1 MIVPVTPRTRNP
13 FVAPLLGGIGYNS
26 APLIFVRW
34 EFHVADHSEHSEPNF
49 IPLLVGSFAFAA
61 FAIALAYY
69 IVGHAAKPEDPAA
82 VNARIQPVAKLEIA
96 AAGAAQAGARTGEQ
110 LFQSAC
116 TACHSTGA
124 AGAPK
129 VGDKAAW
136 APRIAQGLKG
146 LVASATK
153 GKNAMPP
160 KGGVG
165 DATEAELTRAIVYM
179 TNKSGASFPEPK

>member
-1 MIVPVTPRTRNP
+1 M
-13 FVAPLLGGIGYNS
+13 S
-26 APLIFVRW
+26 
-34 EFHVADHSEHSEPNF
+34 DHSEHSEPNF
-49 IPLLVGSFAFAA
+49 IPLVVGSFMFVG
-61 FAIALAYY
+61 FAIALAYF
-69 IVGHAAKPEDPAA
+69 IVGSGAKPENSEV

-96 AAGAAQAGARTGEQ
+96 AVGLAAAGARTGEQ

-129 VGDKAAW
+129 VGDKGAW
-136 APRIAQGLKG
+136 APRISLGLKG
-146 LVASATK
+146 LLASAIK

-165 DATEAELTRAIVYM
+165 DATDAELTRAIVYM

>member
-1 MIVPVTPRTRNP
+1 
-13 FVAPLLGGIGYNS
+13 
-26 APLIFVRW
+26 
-34 EFHVADHSEHSEPNF
+34 VADHPEHSEPNF
-49 IPLLVGSFAFAA
+49 IPLIIGSFIFVGV
-61 FAIALAYY
+61 AITLAYD
-69 IVGHAAKPEDPAA
+69 IVGHAAKPENPEA
-82 VNARIQPVAKLEIA
+82 VSARIAPVAQLEVV
-96 AAGAAQAGARTGEQ
+96 AAGAAAGGARSGEQ
-110 LFQSAC
+110 MFQSAC

-146 LVASATK
+146 LLASATK

-179 TNKSGASFPEPK
+179 TNKSGASFTEPK

>member
-1 MIVPVTPRTRNP
+1 M
-13 FVAPLLGGIGYNS
+13 S
-26 APLIFVRW
+26 
-34 EFHVADHSEHSEPNF
+34 DHPQHSEPNF
-49 IPLLVGSFAFAA
+49 MPLIVGTVILVAI
-61 FAIALAYY
+61 AIALAYFV
-69 IVGHAAKPEDPAA
+69 VGTRAKPEDPER
-82 VNARIQPVAKLEIA
+82 VNARIKPVASVEV
-96 AAGAAQAGARTGEQ
+96 AAGGGAAAGARTGAQ
-110 LFQSAC
+110 LFESAC

-160 KGGVG
+160 KGGVA
-165 DATEAELTRAIVYM
+165 DATDAELARAIAYM
-179 TNKSGASFPEPK
+179 ANKSGASFPEPK

>member
-1 MIVPVTPRTRNP
+1 M
-13 FVAPLLGGIGYNS
+13 A
-26 APLIFVRW
+26 
-34 EFHVADHSEHSEPNF
+34 EHSEHSEPNF
-49 IPLLVGSFAFAA
+49 IPLVIGSFAFAA

-69 IVGHAAKPEDPAA
+69 IVGHAAKPEDPE
-82 VNARIQPVAKLEIA
+82 VVKARIQPVAKLEIA
-96 AAGAAQAGARTGEQ
+96 AAGAAEAGARTGDQ
-110 LFQSAC
+110 MFQSAC

-136 APRIAQGLKG
+136 APRITQGLKG